1 MKVAS
6 RESEVRSQAA
16 CLTLTKEGF
25 KRFRASSSIRP
36 FDFDPVKL
44 KFCKR
49 FRKRLEEEKG
59 YRLPY
64 SPLMIEVDFFEYLIN
79 ALNDPPI
86 ELLEMLFYAFYS
98 MFDDSLDALDVC
110 HFSLWSTIKTL
121 RMSEM
126 INMPLCHVPKNIQQI
141 AADWIVK
148 LG

>member
-25 KRFRASSSIRP
+25 KRFRASPSIRP

-64 SPLMIEVDFFEYLIN
+64 SPLRIEVDFFEYLIN
-79 ALNDPPI
+79 NPSQICEENDVYLFLFSFLLLCLLDFVI
-86 ELLEMLFYAFYS
+86 ELHPDRLAFKVVLEVHFR
-98 MFDDSLDALDVC
+98 AL
-110 HFSLWSTIKTL
+110 
-121 RMSEM
+121 
-126 INMPLCHVPKNIQQI
+126 
-141 AADWIVK
+141 
-148 LG
+148 